1 MKLHSTLFL
10 LIFVLNASF
19 GQEFIFDKVAKT
31 KITSNYSHGYE
42 YTDLYNANDY
52 SYHMQIYS
60 RNDSLIAR
68 IFDKE
73 EAKRHVFYLDKTD
86 SLRPVYIKTDNL
98 RRNYVKYTT
107 EYSKSK
113 KEKDSAKINFSL
125 KGKGKRS
132 NYTLTIDKSEHN
144 YFPIFASY
152 GGLGINELVFTEIAG
167 PYNCTVLK
175 AEGKNFSGT
184 YFKYELVSI
193 NDVNLKV
200 IIPPKKEIIK

>member
-19 GQEFIFDKVAKT
+19 GQEYIFDKVAKT
-31 KITSNYSHGYE
+31 KITNNYSHGYE
-42 YTDLYNANDY
+42 YTNLYNSRDY

-68 IFDKE
+68 ILDKT
-73 EAKRHVFYLDKTD
+73 EAKRHVFYLDKID

-113 KEKDSAKINFSL
+113 KEKDSATINFSL
-125 KGKGKRS
+125 TGKGKTS
-132 NYTLTIDKSEHN
+132 NYILTIDKSENN
-144 YFPIFASY
+144 YFPIFANY
-152 GGLGINELVFTEIAG
+152 GGLGINEIVFTEIAA
-167 PYNCTVLK
+167 PFNCTVLK

-200 IIPPKKEIIK
+200 IIPPKKEIKK

>member
-1 MKLHSTLFL
+1 
-10 LIFVLNASF
+10 
-19 GQEFIFDKVAKT
+19 
-31 KITSNYSHGYE
+31 
-42 YTDLYNANDY
+42 
-52 SYHMQIYS
+52 MQIYS
-60 RNDSLIAR
+60 RNGSLIAR
-68 IFDKE
+68 IFDKKD
-73 EAKRHVFYLDKTD
+73 AKRHVFYLDNTD

-113 KEKDSAKINFSL
+113 KEKDSATINFSL
-125 KGKGKRS
+125 KGKGKTS

-175 AEGKNFSGT
+175 AEGKNFSGN
-184 YFKYELVSI
+184 YYKYELVSI

-200 IIPPKKEIIK
+200 IIPTKKEIIK

>member
-1 MKLHSTLFL
+1 MKTSYLTFILF
-10 LIFVLNASF
+10 FAFNATF
-19 GQEFIFDKVAKT
+19 GQEYIFDKVAKT

-125 KGKGKRS
+125 KGKGKTS

-175 AEGKNFSGT
+175 AEGKNFSGN
-184 YFKYELVSI
+184 YYKYELVSI

-200 IIPPKKEIIK
+200 IIPTKNEIIK

>member
-1 MKLHSTLFL
+1 MKTSYLTFILF
-10 LIFVLNASF
+10 FAFNATF
-19 GQEFIFDKVAKT
+19 GQEYIFDKVAKT
-31 KITSNYSHGYE
+31 KTINEYSSVYE
-42 YTDLYNANDY
+42 YTDLYNSKDY
-52 SYHMQIYS
+52 SYHMRIYS

-68 IFDKE
+68 IFDKKD
-73 EAKRHVFYLDKTD
+73 AKRHVFYLDKTD

-125 KGKGKRS
+125 KGKGKTS

-175 AEGKNFSGT
+175 AEGKNFSGNF
-184 YFKYELVSI
+184 YKYELVSI